1 MELISR
7 NPLLFLDGA
16 HNQAGIKHLVQTIKT
31 FFPARQPVFLVSIM
45 KDKQVNKMLNA
56 LKEVAYQ
63 IIFTEMP
70 GSRKQEVSKLKQ
82 YITTKFHK
90 FADCS
95 KAFFYF
101 YSLLDNEKIGIITG
115 SLHFTS
121 YAKREFLA
129 SSVKEKEKHFP
140 IIH

>member
-7 NPLLFLDGA
+7 DPLLFLDGA
-16 HNQAGIKHLVQTIKT
+16 HNQAGIKHLTHTIKT
-31 FFPARQPVFLVSIM
+31 FFPTKQPVFLVSIM

-56 LKEVAYQ
+56 LKKVACQ

-70 GSRKQEVSKLKQ
+70 SSRKQEVSKLKQ
-82 YITTKFHK
+82 YNTTKFHK

-101 YSLLDNEKIGIITG
+101 YSLLDNEKIGII
-115 SLHFTS
+115 
-121 YAKREFLA
+121 
-129 SSVKEKEKHFP
+129 
-140 IIH
+140 

>member
-95 KAFFYF
+95 IAFFYF
-101 YSLLDNEKIGIITG
+101 FSLFGNVQIGIFIWFFF
-115 SLHFTS
+115 FTS
-121 YAKREFLA
+121 
-129 SSVKEKEKHFP
+129 S
-140 IIH
+140 